1 MRTTVTIDDQLL
13 AEARQRAV
21 AERRSLGDVV
31 DDSLRALFARRSAD
45 RPRTVLPTDGDPSV
59 RPLVDIHDREA
70 LAEVLG
76 DNSWPRA
83 DA

>member
-1 MRTTVTIDDQLL
+1 MSIDDQLL

-21 AERRSLGDVV
+21 AEHRSLGDVV
-31 DDSLRALFARRSAD
+31 DDSLRALFARRPPAD
-45 RPRTVLPTDGDPSV
+45 RPRTVLPKDGDPAA
-59 RPLVDIHDREA
+59 RPLIDIDDREA
-70 LAEVLG
+70 LAEALG